1 MEFPGII
8 FFALLS
14 YLLGSI
20 PSSVWLGKRFANVD
34 VREHGSG
41 NAGATNTFR
50 VLGKKLGIAVLLI
63 DVAKGF
69 LAVSLV
75 HVMVKFIPTTNFNG
89 WEPTAIVNLQLLF
102 GILAVVGHIFPLFAQ
117 FKGGK
122 GIATLLGMVIG
133 ISYPLAL
140 CCIGV
145 FIVVL
150 LLTRYV
156 SVSSML
162 ATISYPIFAF
172 FVFDRTEI
180 LLLLFGTVAAVLV
193 VFTHRKNIT
202 RLLQGTE
209 SKANLF
215 GKK

>member
-1 MEFPGII
+1 M
-8 FFALLS
+8 
-14 YLLGSI
+14 GSI
-20 PSSVWLGKRFANVD
+20 PSSVWLGRHFANLD

-50 VLGKKLGIAVLLI
+50 VLGKKLGTAVLLM
-63 DVAKGF
+63 DVTKGL

-75 HVMVKFIPTTNFNG
+75 YLLVKLVPSTSFSGWDKTT
-89 WEPTAIVNLQLLF
+89 IVNLQLLF
-102 GILAVVGHIFPLFAQ
+102 GILAVVGHIFPVFAQ

-145 FIVVL
+145 FLFVL
-150 LLTRYV
+150 LTSKYV
-156 SVSSML
+156 SLSSML
-162 ATISYPIFAF
+162 ATISYPTFAF
-172 FVFDRTEI
+172 FVFHRTEI
-180 LLLLFGTVAAVLV
+180 LLLLFGIVAAILV
-193 VFTHRKNIT
+193 VFTHRKNIK
-202 RLLQGTE
+202 RLLHGTE

-215 GKK
+215 KKK

>member
-1 MEFPGII
+1 MEII
-8 FFALLS
+8 AILFLALIS

-20 PSSVWLGKRFANVD
+20 PSSVWLGKRFANID

-50 VLGKKLGIAVLLI
+50 VLGKKLGIAVLIL
-63 DVAKGF
+63 DVAKG
-69 LAVSLV
+69 LAAVSLV
-75 HVMVKFIPTTNFNG
+75 YLLVKFVPSTNFSG
-89 WEPTAIVNLQLLF
+89 WHKTEIVNIKLLY
-102 GILAVVGHIFPLFAQ
+102 GVLAVVGHIFPVFAE

-145 FIVVL
+145 FILFL
-150 LLTRYV
+150 LVTQYV
-156 SVSSML
+156 SLSSML

-180 LLLLFGTVAAVLV
+180 LLLLFGIVAAVLV
-193 VFTHRKNIT
+193 VYTHRKNIK

>member
-1 MEFPGII
+1 MEFVGIL
-8 FFALLS
+8 FSALIS

-20 PSSVWLGKRFANVD
+20 PSSVWLGRHFANLD

-50 VLGKKLGIAVLLI
+50 VLGKKLGTAVLLM
-63 DVAKGF
+63 DVTKGL

-75 HVMVKFIPTTNFNG
+75 YLLVKLVPSTSFSGWDKTT
-89 WEPTAIVNLQLLF
+89 IVNLQLLF
-102 GILAVVGHIFPLFAQ
+102 GILAVVGHIFPVFAQ

-145 FIVVL
+145 FLFVL
-150 LLTRYV
+150 LTSKYV
-156 SVSSML
+156 SLSSML
-162 ATISYPIFAF
+162 ATISYPTFAF
-172 FVFDRTEI
+172 FVFHRTEI
-180 LLLLFGTVAAVLV
+180 LLLLFGIVAAILV
-193 VFTHRKNIT
+193 VFTHRKNIK
-202 RLLQGTE
+202 RLLHGTE

-215 GKK
+215 KKK